1 MIYINE
7 LASILK
13 SHGIKIK
20 LFADDVKLYVQI
32 VDDVDVAQMQQAIDA
47 LVDWSTEWQLSIS
60 VNKCCVLNVG
70 RINHDTCLHIH
81 DNVLPVVESTRDL
94 GIIVSCDLST
104 SLHVS
109 DIVAKAHKRA
119 AAIHR
124 TFVSR
129 NIHLLVRAFTDMS
142 DHVYRA

>member
-1 MIYINE
+1 
-7 LASILK
+7 
-13 SHGIKIK
+13 
-20 LFADDVKLYVQI
+20 
-32 VDDVDVAQMQQAIDA
+32 MQQAIDA
-47 LVDWSTEWQLSIS
+47 LVDCTTEWQLSIS

-70 RINHDTCLHIH
+70 RINHDTCLYING
-81 DNVLPVVESTRDL
+81 NVLPVVESTRDL
-94 GIIVSCDLST
+94 GIIVSCEWSP

-109 DIVAKAHKRA
+109 DIVAKAHRRA